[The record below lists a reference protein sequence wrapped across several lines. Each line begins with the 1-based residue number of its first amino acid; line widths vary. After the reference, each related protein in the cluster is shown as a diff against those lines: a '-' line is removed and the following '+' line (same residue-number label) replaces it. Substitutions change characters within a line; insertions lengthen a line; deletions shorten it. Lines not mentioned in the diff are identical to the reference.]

1 MKLLIWDLFVVD
13 VFYIATIY
21 HYIYKQLMLGM
32 KWSMICWR
40 VRESTAR
47 GWGAYWTLMLSPW
60 GKSGMVPWGHKL
72 VQGHFWSWS
81 LTPMGFKSETVIV
94 NEQDCFSSMDP
105 VVVMLA
111 SEVRNREHAIMLFCY
126 RINEMKN
133 IFCKANHS
141 ILLLPYPPPP
151 QKKLNNNINAIALL
165 SKGSV
170 YHYLPPMN
178 WKCNFCWTQKSFFP
192 RPC

>member
-1 MKLLIWDLFVVD
+1 MYIYICFFSSLLIQRIMKLLIWDLFVVD

-60 GKSGMVPWGHKL
+60 GKSWMVPWGHKL
-72 VQGHFWSWS
+72 VQGHFWSRS

-94 NEQDCFSSMDP
+94 NEQDCYSSMDP
-105 VVVMLA
+105 VLVMLA
-111 SEVRNREHAIMLFCY
+111 SKVRNREHAIMLFCY

-151 QKKLNNNINAIALL
+151 PKK
-165 SKGSV
+165 K
-170 YHYLPPMN
+170 Y
-178 WKCNFCWTQKSFFP
+178 
-192 RPC
+192 

>member
-1 MKLLIWDLFVVD
+1 
-13 VFYIATIY
+13 
-21 HYIYKQLMLGM
+21 MLGM

-60 GKSGMVPWGHKL
+60 GKSWMVPWPWGHKL

-94 NEQDCFSSMDP
+94 NDQDCYSSMDP
-105 VVVMLA
+105 VLVMLA
-111 SEVRNREHAIMLFCY
+111 SEVRNIEHAIICFFV
-126 RINEMKN
+126 IESMKW
-133 IFCKANHS
+133 IFFVSPTIQYYCCP
-141 ILLLPYPPPP
+141 IPPPP
-151 QKKLNNNINAIALL
+151 PKKMLNNNNNAITLL

-170 YHYLPPMN
+170 YHYLPTMN
-178 WKCNFCWTQKSFFP
+178 WKCKFLLDTKILVPKAMLNKNIMSKVCVWFLMKHYFVEW
-192 RPC
+192 

>member
-1 MKLLIWDLFVVD
+1 
-13 VFYIATIY
+13 
-21 HYIYKQLMLGM
+21 MLDM

-72 VQGHFWSWS
+72 VQGHFWSRS
-81 LTPMGFKSETVIV
+81 LTQMGFKSETVIV
-94 NEQDCFSSMDP
+94 NEQDCYSSMDP
-105 VVVMLA
+105 VLVMLA
-111 SEVRNREHAIMLFCY
+111 SEVRNIEHAIICFFVIESMKW
-126 RINEMKN
+126 RIF
-133 IFCKANHS
+133 FCKANHS

-151 QKKLNNNINAIALL
+151 KKILNNNNAIALL

-170 YHYLPPMN
+170 YHYLPTMN
-178 WKCNFCWTQKSFFP
+178 WKCHFCWTQKSLFQM
-192 RPC
+192 PC